1 MRLVFILLISL
12 LAYLSTGAQNK
23 QLIYG
28 LDEVPQNL
36 MLNPGGV
43 TQGLAFIGIPALS
56 GIHFNAGSS
65 GFSLYDLAAA
75 DGRLPS
81 QRISG
86 LIRDLSDKDFITLSQ
101 QLELISVGW
110 RKDDET
116 FFTAG
121 LYQEFDFITYFPKD
135 WATCEHRRS
144 SDCGVVRAAA
154 PAATGLG
161 VRQSLVMHLR
171 RCGPHGT

>member
-1 MRLVFILLISL
+1 MIFVISL
-12 LAYLSTGAQNK
+12 LSYLSIGAQNK
-23 QLIYG
+23 PLIYG

-43 TQGLAFIGIPALS
+43 TQGRAFIGIPALS

-65 GFSLYDLAAA
+65 GFSLYDIAAS

-110 RKDDET
+110 RKDDKT

-135 WATCEHRRS
+135 WATLAWYGNA
-144 SDCGVVRAAA
+144 DY
-154 PAATGLG
+154 LD
-161 VRQSLVMHLR
+161 
-171 RCGPHGT
+171 